1 MTHGILDYSLIRS
14 MLMACDKSFIIKHTD
29 DEESFNHFITIII
42 DIMENEN
49 YILTSDDLIIKV
61 EDVIYHYRLQYLKNK
76 EINDKINFIISK
88 LNQYKNMSFTER
100 KRLSNE
106 WLHNERVDRGLPE
119 SCEDFKYIFSLIHF
133 DKETILILYGLR
145 NEEVKLHEELEY
157 VVWLSLINL
166 AINRFPDDFKT
177 FNQEILKSQLNSF
190 KWIIGFSITTKKI
203 IRNTSLNLKNF
214 NKEDKIKHKKIE
226 LNKKEER
233 F

>member
-14 MLMACDKSFIIKHTD
+14 MLIACDKSFIIEHTD

-49 YILTSDDLIIKV
+49 YILTSDELIRKV
-61 EDVIYHYRLQYLKNK
+61 EDVIYHYRSLYLKNK

-88 LNQYKNMSFTER
+88 LNQYKNMNFSER
-100 KRLSNE
+100 KMLSDE
-106 WLHNERVDRGLPE
+106 WLHNERIDRGLPE
-119 SCEDFKYIFSLIHF
+119 SCENFKYVFSLIYF
-133 DKETILILYGLR
+133 DKEIIIILYGLH
-145 NEEVKLHEELEY
+145 NKEVKLYEEFEY

-177 FNQEILKSQLNSF
+177 FNQEILKSQLNIF

-203 IRNTSLNLKNF
+203 IRNTSLNLKKF
-214 NKEDKIKHKKIE
+214 NKEHEKIKNLE
-226 LNKKEER
+226 LK
-233 F
+233 